1 MTTRTIQTPDQ
12 IPSLLRL
19 IGNRKLP
26 VTVTVTDGAAK
37 TTRQNKTQFM
47 WFKEVAEQLGDR
59 TAADV
64 RKEVKLTLGVPI
76 LRSENEA
83 FRVKYDRIL
92 RPLPY
97 EDKLELMEWFPI
109 TSLMTTKQHTAF
121 LDAVFLKFTQQGVVL
136 TMPEEGR

>member
-59 TAADV
+59 SAGDV
-64 RKEVKLTLGVPI
+64 RKEAKLTLGVPI

-97 EDKLELMEWFPI
+97 QDKLELMEWFPI

-121 LDAVFLKFTQQGVVL
+121 LDAVFRKFTQQGVVL
-136 TMPEEGR
+136 TMPEDGQ